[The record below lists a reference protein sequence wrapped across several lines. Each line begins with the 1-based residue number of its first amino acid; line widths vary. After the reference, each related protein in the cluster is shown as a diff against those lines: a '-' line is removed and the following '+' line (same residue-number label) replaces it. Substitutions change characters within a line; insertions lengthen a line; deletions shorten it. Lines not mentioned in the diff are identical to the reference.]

1 MPDNPENIRRIASFL
16 WEVAQDL
23 HGAVAK
29 SENQNIILPLTV
41 LRRLDY
47 ALAPTKEKVVETESK
62 LKAKGLDNRHDA
74 LCRAA
79 GFAFYNTSPVTFDTL
94 LDDDANLS
102 RRLKSYI
109 NGFSENV
116 REIFHRFRF
125 DDAIRILDEVGR
137 LYLVLTRFNEKSRI
151 NLAPKTAENPD
162 GLDNHEMGTLFEQ
175 LIRRF
180 NEDINQ
186 NPGEHFTPKDVIRLL
201 VRLVLTLDP
210 ELGSNPAINRTVADP
225 ACGTGGIVTIA
236 REEIRKVAPQSRIH
250 IFGQEINPRT
260 WAVCKSD
267 LLLLEPTE
275 PDRDHVKLGSTLASD
290 QFGKATFD
298 LQFANPPYGYK
309 WEADRAAVTAE
320 AGLGFYGRFGAGLPR
335 ISDGQL
341 LFLQHMLHHVN
352 KDAPSY
358 LGIVFNGSPLFT
370 GEAGSGESEIRRWIL
385 ENDWLVSLVALPE
398 QMFYNT
404 GIQTYLWI
412 LSTHKTKMQRGKVM
426 LFDASGEAFWKKLPK
441 AIGDKRRTIEGSEN
455 EILRHFTAWQETA
468 HVKIFP
474 ATDFGY
480 RRIQIDR
487 PLRLNFQA
495 SEERLTRL
503 QAART
508 FADLATSKKKEKSAR
523 DAEIREG
530 RQLQND
536 LLAALRTLPPGLVK
550 SQPQFEAL
558 LDHAFKAAGLKP
570 KKPLIKAILDA
581 LSERDESAEPVIAE
595 MTAVPRAELP
605 ARLRRAELNHRAPE
619 IPRFGCFPIDH
630 PDDRKLVLLTRFESD
645 NDLKDFENVPLGTD
659 IGDYF
664 EREVLP
670 HAPDAWISPDFTDEK
685 DQGVGKVGYE
695 INFNRHFYTYQ
706 PPRPVAE
713 IDRDIRKVEKNIL
726 GMLKEVMG

>member
-1 MPDNPENIRRIASFL
+1 MPDNSENIRRIASFL

-47 ALAPTKEKVVETESK
+47 ALAPTKAKVVETENK

-79 GFAFYNTSPVTFDTL
+79 GFAFYNTSPITFDTL
-94 LDDDANLS
+94 LDDDANLT

-151 NLAPKTAENPD
+151 NLEPKTAENPD

-201 VRLVLTLDP
+201 VRLVLRLDT
-210 ELGSNPAINRTVADP
+210 ELTSNPAATRTVADP

-236 REEIRKVAPQSRIH
+236 REEIRKFAPKSRIH

-267 LLLLEPTE
+267 LLLLDPTE
-275 PDRDHVKLGSTLASD
+275 PDRDTIKLGSTLASD
-290 QFGKATFD
+290 QFGRATFD

-320 AGLGFYGRFGAGLPR
+320 HQLGHFARFGAGLPR

-358 LGIVFNGSPLFT
+358 IGIVFNGSPLFT

-385 ENDWLVSLVALPE
+385 ENDWLVALVALPE

-412 LSTHKTKMQRGKVM
+412 LSTHKPKKQQGKVM
-426 LFDASGEAFWKKLPK
+426 LFDASGESFWKKLPK
-441 AIGDKRRTIEGSEN
+441 AIGDKRRTIDSSEN
-455 EILRHFTAWQETA
+455 DILRQFSAWKETA
-468 HVKIFP
+468 HIKIFP
-474 ATDFGY
+474 STDFGY

-487 PLRLNFQA
+487 PLRQNFEVSA
-495 SEERLTRL
+495 ERLARL
-503 QAART
+503 LET
-508 FADLATSKKKEKSAR
+508 TPFASLATSKKKEKIAR
-523 DAEIREG
+523 DAEIRDG
-530 RQLQND
+530 KQLQHAILAVLRQLPAGRVTNRPMFED
-536 LLAALRTLPPGLVK
+536 RLADALKK
-550 SQPQFEAL
+550 SDIKL
-558 LDHAFKAAGLKP
+558 
-570 KKPLIKAILDA
+570 KKPLFKAIVDA
-581 LSERDESAEPVIAE
+581 LSERDESADPVIAE
-595 MTAVPRAELP
+595 TTAVKRSELP
-605 ARLRRAELNHRAPE
+605 IRIRRAELNHHAPE
-619 IPRFGCFPIDH
+619 TPRFGGFHLDH
-630 PDDRKLVLLTRFESD
+630 PDDPKLVLLTRYESD

-659 IGDYF
+659 IIAYF

-670 HAPDAWISPDFTDEK
+670 HAPDAWINPDFADEK

-713 IDRDIRKVEKNIL
+713 IDKNIRKVEKNIL
-726 GMLKEVMG
+726 AMLKEVMG